1 MPMGLFKR
9 KDDRQQSLCKKLI
22 SKVGPNPSLNQAVDI
37 FFEVISKADHNDDEM
52 LLYEVGLY
60 PDCSFCLVR
69 QIPNDDEEYCQLH
82 LELHF
87 EVTETNKSLSECKWH
102 EKGDDDLK
110 EYILN
115 SEAYCVLKEMKA
127 TRINIFTDET

>member
-1 MPMGLFKR
+1 MGLFRK
-9 KDDRQQSLCKKLI
+9 KDDRQESLCKKLN
-22 SKVGPNPSLNQAVDI
+22 SKIGSETSLDRAVDI
-37 FFEVISKADHNDDEM
+37 FFDVISKANHNDNEM

-60 PDCSFCLVR
+60 PDCCFCLVR

-87 EVTETNKSLSECKWH
+87 EITEVNENLSECKWL

-115 SEAYCVLKEMKA
+115 SESYRVLKEMKA
-127 TRINIFTDET
+127 TQLNIFVDET